1 MYPASYKRNGY
12 ENVYEGGFA
21 MNQRICAVLQALKDG
36 GATIQTLAEQFQV
49 SQRTIRNDLKEV
61 GRLLRQNGLPEI
73 ALQGG
78 GKIVPP
84 EDFGEFLPVLLPRD
98 FYAYKLSRSERAR
111 AAAVMLAASSGY
123 VTLAEIADAMF
134 VSRAT
139 VIHDLPDIRE
149 FLAKNALQLVSRANK
164 GLSVGGR
171 ESVKRR
177 FLLRTVRG
185 SQQPESMSRCV
196 SVQAGDRA
204 VLQKIIGE
212 QEHVHQSF
220 LTDAAFQDVLL
231 YLGIMV
237 NRNLL
242 GEMLEPQPQEDG
254 GKYLMAQ
261 DILRYVAQYCSVAT
275 TEDDIRFLCRLL
287 DRARYLRKV
296 SLEKD
301 AIKIQ
306 MITRQFIDAVSD
318 ELEINLNNDYDF
330 FENLANHL
338 ESVFSAPLAT
348 PPDNAVLEEVLEDNQ
363 EVLAAVR
370 RRLPVI
376 GRHVEREIAEVEVMY
391 IAIHV
396 CAAIER
402 KKNKEIAFHV
412 IVACHVGI
420 GTSQLLME
428 RLKKHFN
435 FQVVD
440 VISAHEAGNIE
451 EGKAD
456 FIISTV
462 PLRSCRLD
470 YVIVSTA
477 FSDSDYV
484 RVGAKIDALRNSRHL
499 PSRVEERAVSAKG
512 VIERIR
518 PIVYGEVPEM
528 APALM
533 KKLRR
538 EIRDYFKQSAGADA
552 EIFSPYLH
560 HLLPEENI
568 ALDVECADWRE
579 AVRKSAEKLVER
591 GYVEPRYIDAM
602 IANIEANGP
611 YVVLSPGFAVPHEGL
626 EQGSIRVGMY
636 LIRLKRPVPFGAEEM
651 DPVEF
656 VCCLSAVD
664 HKTHLKAFFNL
675 VNMLLNQEFKEMLH
689 QCRTSEEAARI
700 IEKYEYGTLG

>member
-1 MYPASYKRNGY
+1 
-12 ENVYEGGFA
+12 
-21 MNQRICAVLQALKDG
+21 MNQRINSILQTLKDSG
-36 GATIQTLAEQFQV
+36 TTIAALADQFQV

-61 GRLLRQNGLPEI
+61 DRLLRQNDLPDLS
-73 ALQGG
+73 LQSG

-84 EDFGEFLPVLLPRD
+84 ENFSEFLPALLPGD
-98 FYAYKLSRSERAR
+98 LYAYKLSKAERAQ
-111 AAAVMLAASSGY
+111 AAAVMLAASPGY
-123 VTLAEIADAMF
+123 VTLAEIADTLL

-139 VIHDLPDIRE
+139 VINDLPDIRE
-149 FLAKNALQLVSRANK
+149 VLEQGGLQLLSRANK
-164 GLSVGGR
+164 GLSVEGK

-177 FLLRTVRG
+177 FLLWTVR
-185 SQQPESMSRCV
+185 QCPESVNRCV
-196 SVQAGDRA
+196 SVQAGDRT
-204 VLQKIIGE
+204 VIQKIIGE

-220 LTDAAFQDVLL
+220 LTDAAFQDILL

-237 NRNLL
+237 NRNLQ
-242 GEMLEPQPQEDG
+242 GEMLEPQPQTDG
-254 GKYLMAQ
+254 EKYRMAQ
-261 DILRYVAQYCSVAT
+261 DILRYIAQYCSVST

-287 DRARYLRKV
+287 DRARYLRKA
-296 SLEKD
+296 SFEKD

-330 FENLANHL
+330 FENLSNHL
-338 ESVFSAPLAT
+338 ESVFSAPLVT
-348 PPDNAVLEEVLEDNQ
+348 YPDNSVLEEVLEDSQ
-363 EVLAAVR
+363 EVLEAVKGK
-370 RRLPVI
+370 LPI
-376 GRHVEREIAEVEVMY
+376 ISRHVEREISEVEIQYV
-391 IAIHV
+391 AIHV

-412 IVACHVGI
+412 IVACHAGI

-428 RLKKHFN
+428 KLKKHFN
-435 FQVVD
+435 FQIVD
-440 VISAHEAGNIE
+440 VISAHEAGNIP

-456 FIISTV
+456 FVISTV
-462 PLRSCRLD
+462 PLRGCPLD
-470 YVIVSTA
+470 YVIVSPT

-484 RVGAKIDALRNSRHL
+484 RVGGKIDALRNSRHL

-512 VIERIR
+512 IIERIR
-518 PIVYGEVPEM
+518 PIVYEEAPDI

-579 AVRKSAEKLVER
+579 AVRKSAEVLVER
-591 GYVEPRYIDAM
+591 SYIEPRYIDAM
-602 IANIEANGP
+602 IANIEENGP
-611 YVVLSPGFAVPHEGL
+611 YIVLSPGFAVPHEGL
-626 EQGSIRVGMY
+626 EQGSLRVGMY
-636 LIRLKRPVPFGAEEM
+636 LIRLKTPVDFGDEEK

-675 VNMLLNQEFKEMLH
+675 VNMLQAGEFKKMLH
-689 QCRTSEEAARI
+689 QCRTPAEAAQI
-700 IEKYEYGTLG
+700 IEKYEYGILG

>member
-1 MYPASYKRNGY
+1 
-12 ENVYEGGFA
+12 
-21 MNQRICAVLQALKDG
+21 MNQRISSILQTLKDG
-36 GATIQTLAEQFQV
+36 NTTIAALAERFQV

-61 GRLLRQNGLPEI
+61 GRLLRQNGLPDVS
-73 ALQGG
+73 LQSG
-78 GKIVPP
+78 GKVVPP
-84 EDFGEFLPVLLPRD
+84 ENFGEFLPILLPSD
-98 FYAYKLSRSERAR
+98 LYAYKLSQAERSR
-111 AAAVMLAASSGY
+111 AAAVMLTASPGY
-123 VTLAEIADAMF
+123 VTLAEIADTLF

-139 VIHDLPDIRE
+139 VINDLPDIRE
-149 FLAKNALQLVSRANK
+149 FLEQGGLQLLSRANK
-164 GLSVGGR
+164 GLSVEGR

-177 FLLRTVRG
+177 FLLRTLRG
-185 SQQPESMSRCV
+185 DAESVSRCV
-196 SVQAGDRA
+196 SVQAGDRT
-204 VLQKIIGE
+204 VIQKIIGE

-220 LTDAAFQDVLL
+220 LTDAAFQDILL

-237 NRNLL
+237 NRNLQ
-242 GEMLEPQPQEDG
+242 GEMLEPQPQTDG
-254 GKYLMAQ
+254 AKYRMAQ
-261 DILRYVAQYCSVAT
+261 DILRYIAQYCGVAT

-287 DRARYLRKV
+287 DRARYLRKA
-296 SLEKD
+296 SFEKD

-330 FENLANHL
+330 FENLSNHL

-348 PPDNAVLEEVLEDNQ
+348 YPDNSVLEEVLEDNQ
-363 EVLAAVR
+363 EVLKAVKGK
-370 RRLPVI
+370 LPI
-376 GRHVEREIAEVEVMY
+376 ISRHVEREISEVEIQYV
-391 IAIHV
+391 AIHV

-412 IVACHVGI
+412 IVACHAGI

-428 RLKKHFN
+428 KLKKHFN
-435 FQVVD
+435 FQIVD
-440 VISAHEAGNIE
+440 VISAHEAGNIP

-456 FIISTV
+456 FVISTV
-462 PLRSCRLD
+462 PLRGCPLD
-470 YVIVSTA
+470 YVIVSPT

-484 RVGAKIDALRNSRHL
+484 RVGGKIDALRNSRHL

-518 PIVYGEVPEM
+518 PVIYEEAPDI

-533 KKLRR
+533 KKVRR

-579 AVRKSAEKLVER
+579 AVRKSAEKLVEPS
-591 GYVEPRYIDAM
+591 YIEPRYIDAM
-602 IANIEANGP
+602 ISNIEENGP
-611 YVVLSPGFAVPHEGL
+611 YIVLSPGFAVPHEGL
-626 EQGSIRVGMY
+626 EQGSLRVGMY
-636 LIRLKRPVPFGAEEM
+636 LIRLKTPVDFGDEEK

-675 VNMLLNQEFKEMLH
+675 VNMLQEGEFKEMLH
-689 QCRTSEEAARI
+689 QCRTAGEAARI
-700 IEKYEYGTLG
+700 IERYEYGTL

>member
-1 MYPASYKRNGY
+1 
-12 ENVYEGGFA
+12 
-21 MNQRICAVLQALKDG
+21 MNQRISSILQTLKDG
-36 GATIQTLAEQFQV
+36 DTTINALAEQFQV
-49 SQRTIRNDLKEV
+49 SPRTIRNDLKEV
-61 GRLLRQNGLPEI
+61 GRLLRQNDLPDLS
-73 ALQGG
+73 LQNG
-78 GKIVPP
+78 GKVVPP
-84 EDFGEFLPVLLPRD
+84 ENFSEFLPALLPGD
-98 FYAYKLSRSERAR
+98 LYAYKLSKAERAQ
-111 AAAVMLAASSGY
+111 AAAVMLTASPGY
-123 VTLAEIADAMF
+123 VTLAEIADTLL

-139 VIHDLPDIRE
+139 VINDLPDIRE
-149 FLAKNALQLVSRANK
+149 VLEQGELQLLSRANK
-164 GLSVGGR
+164 GLSVEGK

-177 FLLRTVRG
+177 FLLRTVR
-185 SQQPESMSRCV
+185 QCPESVNRCV
-196 SVQAGDRA
+196 SVQAGDRT
-204 VLQKIIGE
+204 VIQKIIGE

-231 YLGIMV
+231 YLGVMI
-237 NRNLL
+237 NRNLQ
-242 GEMLEPQPQEDG
+242 GEMLEPQPQTDG
-254 GKYLMAQ
+254 EKYRMAQ
-261 DILRYVAQYCSVAT
+261 DILRYIAQYCNVST

-287 DRARYLRKV
+287 DRARYLRKA
-296 SLEKD
+296 SFEKD

-330 FENLANHL
+330 FENLSNHL
-338 ESVFSAPLAT
+338 ESVFSTPLVT
-348 PPDNAVLEEVLEDNQ
+348 YPDNSVLDEVLEDNQ
-363 EVLAAVR
+363 EVLEAVKGK
-370 RRLPVI
+370 LPI
-376 GRHVEREIAEVEVMY
+376 ISRHVEREISEVEIQY

-412 IVACHVGI
+412 IVACHAGI

-428 RLKKHFN
+428 KLKKHFN
-435 FQVVD
+435 FQIVD
-440 VISAHEAGNIE
+440 VISAHEAGNIP

-456 FIISTV
+456 FVISTV
-462 PLRSCRLD
+462 PLRGCPLD
-470 YVIVSTA
+470 YVIVSPT

-484 RVGAKIDALRNSRHL
+484 RVGGKIDALRNSRHL

-518 PIVYGEVPEM
+518 PIVYEEAPDI

-579 AVRKSAEKLVER
+579 AVRKSAEVLVER
-591 GYVEPRYIDAM
+591 SCIEPRYIDAM
-602 IANIEANGP
+602 IANIEENGP
-611 YVVLSPGFAVPHEGL
+611 YIVLSPGFAVPHEGL
-626 EQGSIRVGMY
+626 EQGSLRVGMY
-636 LIRLKRPVPFGAEEM
+636 LIRLKTPVDFGDEEK

-675 VNMLLNQEFKEMLH
+675 VNMLQNGEFKEMLH
-689 QCRTSEEAARI
+689 QCQTPAEAAQI

>member
-1 MYPASYKRNGY
+1 
-12 ENVYEGGFA
+12 
-21 MNQRICAVLQALKDG
+21 MNQRISSILQTLKDG
-36 GATIQTLAEQFQV
+36 RITIADLAEQFQV

-61 GRLLRQNGLPEI
+61 GQLLRQNGLPG
-73 ALQGG
+73 LTFQSGG
-78 GKIVPP
+78 NIIPP
-84 EDFGEFLPVLLPRD
+84 ENFGEFLSILLPND
-98 FYAYKLSRSERAR
+98 FYTYKLSKNERAR
-111 AAAVMLAASSGY
+111 AAAAMLAASPGFL
-123 VTLAEIADAMF
+123 TLAEIADALF

-139 VIHDLPDIRE
+139 IINDLSSIRE
-149 FLAKNALQLVSRANK
+149 LLEKNELQLLSKANK
-164 GLSVGGR
+164 GLSIEGK
-171 ESVKRR
+171 ESIKRK
-177 FLLRTVRG
+177 FLMRSVRG
-185 SQQPESMSRCV
+185 NLAERSESISRYI
-196 SVQAGDRA
+196 SVQAGDQVIIR
-204 VLQKIIGE
+204 KIIGE

-237 NRNLL
+237 NRNLQ
-242 GEMLEPQPQEDG
+242 GEMLEPQPQADG
-254 GKYLMAQ
+254 EKYLMAQ
-261 DILRYVAQYCSVAT
+261 DILRYIAQYCNVAT

-287 DRARYLRKV
+287 ERARYLRKT
-296 SLEKD
+296 SFEKN

-330 FENLANHL
+330 FENLSNHL
-338 ESVFSAPLAT
+338 ESVFSAPLIT
-348 PPDNAVLEEVLEDNQ
+348 YPDNSVLDEVLEENQ
-363 EVLAAVR
+363 EVLEAVKSK
-370 RRLPVI
+370 LPII
-376 GRHVEREIAEVEVMY
+376 GRHVERDISELEIMY

-412 IVACHVGI
+412 IVACHAGI

-428 RLKKHFN
+428 KLKKHFN
-435 FQVVD
+435 FQIVD
-440 VISAHEAGNIE
+440 VISAHEAGNIP

-456 FIISTV
+456 FVISTV
-462 PLRSCRLD
+462 PLRGCPLD
-470 YVIVSTA
+470 YVIVSPT

-484 RVGAKIDALRNSRHL
+484 RVGGKIDALRNSRHL
-499 PSRVEERAVSAKG
+499 PSRVEERAISAKG
-512 VIERIR
+512 IIERIR
-518 PIVYGEVPEM
+518 PIIYEEVPDI

-579 AVRKSAEKLVER
+579 AVRKSAEALVER
-591 GYVEPRYIDAM
+591 NYIEPRYIDAM
-602 IANIEANGP
+602 ISNIEENGP
-611 YVVLSPGFAVPHEGL
+611 YIVLSPGFAVPHEGL
-626 EQGSIRVGMY
+626 EQGSLRVGMY
-636 LIRLKRPVPFGAEEM
+636 LIRLKTPVPFGAEEL

-664 HKTHLKAFFNL
+664 HRTHLKAFFNL
-675 VNMLLNQEFKEMLH
+675 VNMLQEGEFKEMLH
-689 QCRTSEEAARI
+689 RCQTAAEAAQI
-700 IEKYEYGTLG
+700 IEKYEYGILS